1 MPQKERNIRPFVI
14 ISVRLYCVCVGLNHC
29 VFVENVYREGKYI
42 RERVMM
48 RIMREGRGKKDKLE
62 FTHIVGVFG
71 IPIAQHVVVIY

>member
-1 MPQKERNIRPFVI
+1 
-14 ISVRLYCVCVGLNHC
+14 
-29 VFVENVYREGKYI
+29 
-42 RERVMM
+42 M

>member
-1 MPQKERNIRPFVI
+1 MLQRNYVGNGWNERGI
-14 ISVRLYCVCVGLNHC
+14 
-29 VFVENVYREGKYI
+29 EREGKYI